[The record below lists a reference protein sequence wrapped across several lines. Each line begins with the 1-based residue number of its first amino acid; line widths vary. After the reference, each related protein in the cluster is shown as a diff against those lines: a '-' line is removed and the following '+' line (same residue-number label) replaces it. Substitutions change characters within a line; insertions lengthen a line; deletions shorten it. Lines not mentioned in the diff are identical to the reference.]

1 MDKNFKKIAL
11 IGYPKN
17 TDVIATIKSLYSWLT
32 NKSVEI
38 LLDQRLS
45 NIEGLDSEFY
55 ALDLIGSSADLAI
68 IIGGDGVMLNAARV
82 LSQFDIS
89 VIGINKG
96 NLGFLT
102 DISPENYHTEIN
114 GVLAGDY
121 YSENRFLL
129 SFSILRDN
137 KFIINKVALNEVVL
151 HPIQIANLIEFDVFV
166 NKRFLFNQRSDGLI
180 VATPTGSTAYSLSGG
195 GPIISPNLNAITLVP
210 KFPHTLSSRPIVIN
224 ADNTINLK
232 ITSDKNPLAIT
243 FDGHET
249 IPLQR
254 NDQVIIKKSKHTL
267 NLIHPNSYDYYNVL
281 RNKLGWSNKFF

>member
-1 MDKNFKKIAL
+1 MIS
-11 IGYPKN
+11 KN

-82 LSQFDIS
+82 LSKFDIS

-102 DISPENYHTEIN
+102 DISPENYHTEIKVFSWN
-114 GVLAGDY
+114 Y

-129 SFSILRDN
+129 SFR
-137 KFIINKVALNEVVL
+137 
-151 HPIQIANLIEFDVFV
+151 
-166 NKRFLFNQRSDGLI
+166 
-180 VATPTGSTAYSLSGG
+180 Y
-195 GPIISPNLNAITLVP
+195 
-210 KFPHTLSSRPIVIN
+210 
-224 ADNTINLK
+224 
-232 ITSDKNPLAIT
+232 
-243 FDGHET
+243 
-249 IPLQR
+249 
-254 NDQVIIKKSKHTL
+254 
-267 NLIHPNSYDYYNVL
+267 
-281 RNKLGWSNKFF
+281 

>member
-82 LSQFDIS
+82 LSKFDIS

-210 KFPHTLSSRPIVIN
+210 KFPHTLSSRPIVIS

-249 IPLQR
+249 IPLQQ